1 VENAGI
7 LPASQGSLAAM
18 ASLRHGTPPGLR
30 EVRAL
35 WGLYLL
41 FGAAVF
47 ATYARLPV
55 RELYHVSENGR
66 TAGAGRA
73 VVFVNFPAALAAIA
87 IVSVVAAQ
95 ARSRTVTRLAV
106 LAVVLCAFVFW
117 PGIVDQNDLD
127 ATWLNAVPALGV
139 ALAFGLT
146 VLVIRRHGLGSRTRT
161 RGDRL
166 RLAAALVLLL
176 LSLPWIAA
184 DLGLF
189 IGRWPVLGSIFYSDE
204 WWARFG
210 HARLHP
216 AVHLGHHHGMD
227 GTLLAL
233 TAIVLSR
240 VLGDLYPRLRRPLGL
255 YLGALLVYGLANVA
269 NDFWLEQLVKR
280 GVTSWEV
287 PSFLVPSLNLPWLV
301 LFLLAASAY
310 VLLFRHVSPI
320 QPAGHRRLLWPVA
333 LQFAVVAL
341 LVLGLLHGAKL
352 HRTPFASISGIA
364 IAYAPEGT
372 PHIFVTRHGEL
383 VQLNEGD
390 DSELAPAWSPDRRHI
405 AFQSNREGNWD
416 LYVVS
421 ADGTDVRRL
430 TEADAQ
436 EGEPRWSP
444 SGRELAFT
452 RDGKIYVISTKGDVV
467 RKDADRGDWPTWSPD
482 GKSLAYEVPFG
493 GHHGIVVTTPGQSL
507 GEYGTPEHRHP
518 AWGPREDAIAYE
530 CLVDHHWHICLLDLR
545 APSHRLLT
553 RGGANEFAPAWSP
566 DGNRIAFISDRDG
579 NDQLYVMHADG
590 SGIVR
595 LTSGQADKDTPAWG
609 R

>member
-1 VENAGI
+1 
-7 LPASQGSLAAM
+7 M
-18 ASLRHGTPPGLR
+18 ASLRHGAPPGLR

-35 WGLYLL
+35 WGLYGL
-41 FGAAVF
+41 FAAAVF
-47 ATYARLPV
+47 ATYSRLPV

-73 VVFVNFPAALAAIA
+73 VVFVNFPTALAAIA

-95 ARSRTVTRLAV
+95 ARSRTISRFAI

-127 ATWLNAVPALGV
+127 VRWLNAVPALGV
-139 ALAFGLT
+139 AVAFALT
-146 VLVIRRHGLGSRTRT
+146 VVVLRRDGLGPPTRA

-166 RLAAALVLLL
+166 RVAAALVLLL
-176 LSLPWIAA
+176 LALPWVAA
-184 DLGLF
+184 DFGFF

-240 VLGDLYPRLRRPLGL
+240 LLGSLPPRLRRPLGL

-287 PSFLVPSLNLPWLV
+287 PSFLVPSLTLPWLV
-301 LFLLAASAY
+301 LVVLAASAY
-310 VLLFRHVSPI
+310 LVLFRRVPPL
-320 QPAGHRRLLWPVA
+320 QPSGDRRLLWPA
-333 LQFAVVAL
+333 AVQLGVLAL
-341 LVLGLLHGAKL
+341 LIVGLLHGAKQ
-352 HRTPFASISGIA
+352 HRTPFASVSGIA
-364 IAYAPEGT
+364 FAYTPKGT
-372 PHIFVTRHGEL
+372 SHILVTRAGEL
-383 VQLNEGD
+383 VQVSDGD

-416 LYVVS
+416 VYVAS
-421 ADGTDVRRL
+421 ADGSDVGRV
-430 TEADAQ
+430 TEEDAQ

-444 SGRELAFT
+444 SGRKLAFT
-452 RDGKIYVISTKGDVV
+452 RDGEIYVLSTKGAIT
-467 RKDADRGDWPTWSPD
+467 RKEAGPGDWPTWSPD

-493 GHHGIVVTTPGQSL
+493 GHHGIVVARPGQSL
-507 GEYGTPEHRHP
+507 HEYGTPEHRHP
-518 AWGPREDAIAYE
+518 AWGPREDAIVYE

-545 APSHRLLT
+545 APSQRLLT

-566 DGNRIAFISDRDG
+566 DGNRVAFISDRDG
-579 NDQLYVMHADG
+579 NDQLYAMRADG

>member
-1 VENAGI
+1 
-7 LPASQGSLAAM
+7 M
-18 ASLRHGTPPGLR
+18 ASLRQGAAPVGLR
-30 EVRAL
+30 EARAL
-35 WGLYLL
+35 WGLYFL
-41 FGAAVF
+41 FAAAVF

-55 RELYHVSENGR
+55 RELYHVSKNGR
-66 TAGAGRA
+66 TAGGGRA
-73 VVFVNFPAALAAIA
+73 VVFVTFPTALAAIA
-87 IVSVVAAQ
+87 IISVVAAQ
-95 ARSRTVTRLAV
+95 ARSRTISRLAV
-106 LAVVLCAFVFW
+106 LAVALCAFVFW

-127 ATWLNAVPALGV
+127 VKWLNAVPALGV

-146 VLVIRRHGLGSRTRT
+146 VAVFRHHGLGRRTRA

-166 RLAAALVLLL
+166 RMVAALVLLL
-176 LSLPWIAA
+176 IALPWIAA
-184 DLGLF
+184 DLGFF

-240 VLGDLYPRLRRPLGL
+240 LLGGLPPRLRRPLGL

-287 PSFLVPSLNLPWLV
+287 PSFLVPSLSLPWLV
-301 LFLLAASAY
+301 LVVLAALAY
-310 VLLFRHVSPI
+310 LLLFRRVPPL
-320 QPAGHRRLLWPVA
+320 QPSGDRRLLWPAAVQ
-333 LQFAVVAL
+333 LAVVTL
-341 LVLGLLHGAKL
+341 LIVGLLHGAKQ
-352 HRTPFASISGIA
+352 HRTPFASVSGIA
-364 IAYAPEGT
+364 LAYAPNGT
-372 PHIFVTRHGEL
+372 FHIFVTRAGEL
-383 VQLNEGD
+383 VQLSD
-390 DSELAPAWSPDRRHI
+390 DDGSELAPAWSPGRRQI

-416 LYVVS
+416 VYVAR
-421 ADGTDVRRL
+421 ADGSDVRRL
-430 TEADAQ
+430 TEEDAQ

-452 RDGKIYVISTKGDVV
+452 RDGEIYVISTGGAVT
-467 RKDADRGDWPTWSPD
+467 RKDTGHGDWPTWSQD
-482 GKSLAYEVPFG
+482 GRSLAYEVPLG
-493 GHHGIVVTTPGQSL
+493 DHHGIVVAGPGRSL
-507 GEYGTPEHRHP
+507 REYGSPEYRHP
-518 AWGPREDAIAYE
+518 AWGPREDAIASE
-530 CLVDHHWHICLLDLR
+530 CLVDHHWHICLLDPR
-545 APSHRLLT
+545 ARSQRLLT

-566 DGNRIAFISDRDG
+566 DGDRIAFISDRDG
-579 NDQLYVMHADG
+579 NDQLYVMRADG

-595 LTSGQADKDTPAWG
+595 LTTGQADKDTPAWG